1 MGMRSAAR
9 MPKLTRRS
17 RILIMIA
24 LGVIV
29 LLLAGP
35 RLIDAYVDWLWFG
48 ELGYRSVFTTM
59 LATRIVVCLVAG
71 VVVGGIV
78 FGGLALAYRT
88 RPVFVPDADNDPVA
102 RYRAVV
108 LARLRL
114 VGIGIPAA
122 IGLLAGIVAQ
132 SYWARIQLFLHGG
145 DFGVRDPQFGRDLG
159 FYAFELPFYRLML
172 SYMLVSVFLAF
183 VANLVAHYIFGGIR
197 LSGRTGA
204 LSRSARVQL
213 VSLVGVL
220 VLLKAVAYWLDRYEL
235 LSHTRG
241 GKPFTGAGYTDINAV
256 LPAKLILM
264 AIALICAA
272 AVFSAIA
279 MRDLRIPAIGLVLLL
294 LSSLIVGA
302 GWPLIVEQISVKP
315 NAAQKESEYISRSI
329 TATRQAY
336 GLTSDVVTYRNYS
349 GDSPATAQQVA
360 ADRAT
365 TSNIRLL
372 DPTIV
377 SPAFTQF
384 QQGKNFY
391 YFPDQLSI
399 DRYLDR
405 NGNLR
410 DYVVAARELNP
421 DRLID
426 NQRDWINRHT
436 VYTHGNGFIASP
448 ANTVRGIANDPN
460 QNGGYPEFLVNV
472 VGANGTVVSD
482 GPAPLDQPRIYF
494 GPVISNTSADYAIVG
509 RNGDDRE
516 YDYETNIDTK
526 RYTYTGSGGVP
537 LGGWLAR
544 SVFAA
549 KFAERNFLF
558 SNVIGSNSKILFN
571 RDPAQRVEAVAPW
584 LTTDSAVYPAI
595 VNKRLV
601 WIVDGYTTLD
611 NYPYSE
617 LTSLSSATAD
627 SNEVAF
633 NRLVPDKKVSYI
645 RNSVKATV
653 DAYDGTVTLYQQ
665 DEKDPVLKAWMQV
678 FPGTVKPKSDIAPEL
693 AEHLRYPEDL
703 FKVQRMLLAKYH
715 VNDPV
720 TFFSTSDFWD
730 VPLDPNPT
738 ASSYQPPYYIVAKN
752 IAKDDNSA
760 SYQLI
765 SAMNRFKRD
774 YLAAYISASS
784 DPATY
789 GNLTVLTIPGQ
800 VNGPKLANN
809 AITTDP
815 AVSQDL
821 GVIGRDN
828 QNRIRWGNLL
838 TLPVARGGLLYVEP
852 VYASPGA
859 SDAASSYPRLIRVAM
874 MYNDKV
880 GYGPT
885 VRDALTGLFGPGAG
899 ATATGIAP
907 TEAAVPPS
915 PAANPPPPAS
925 GPQPPPVTARPR
937 FPSGRSPYRRPKLLR
952 CRRSRLP
959 SARRGMRR
967 RRATSPPT
975 GRRCSDLM
983 RPSPSSTTPGSQSGR
998 SRRADAEVADF
1009 TGNRGLLRLLTGARR
1024 LPDPRGRPLEPG
1036 LAPHPVGHLAASTDS
1051 PRPSGAGTGG
1061 VNARRA
1067 PLGSDEV
1074 GIVELAVVIR
1084 CPGLENG
1091 EARLHGQQVAQPRTG
1106 TVEGHTVS
1114 VHHILANLRAQTE
1127 LELPAGSFLEL
1138 PRRGCRD
1145 EGTARERQRDPGGQL
1160 KAGRGR
1166 RGDSC
1171 V

>member
-1 MGMRSAAR
+1 MSMRPAAR

-17 RILIMIA
+17 RILIGLA
-24 LGVIV
+24 LAVIV
-29 LLLAGP
+29 LLLVGP
-35 RLIDAYVDWLWFG
+35 RLVDGYVDWLWFG
-48 ELGYRSVFTTM
+48 EVGYRAVFTTV
-59 LATRIVVCLVAG
+59 LVTRLLVFVIVGLL
-71 VVVGGIV
+71 VGGIV

-88 RPVFVPDADNDPVA
+88 RPVFVPANGANDPVA
-102 RYRAVV
+102 RYRTVV
-108 LARLRL
+108 MSRLRL
-114 VGIGIPAA
+114 FGIGVPAA
-122 IGLLAGIVAQ
+122 IGLLAGVIAQ
-132 SYWARIQLFLHGG
+132 TYWVRIQLFLHGG
-145 DFGVRDPQFGRDLG
+145 SFGVDDPQFGKDLG
-159 FYAFELPFYRLML
+159 FYAFDLPFYRLVL
-172 SYMLVSVFLAF
+172 SYLLVALFLAF
-183 VANLVAHYIFGGIR
+183 VANLVTHYVFGGIR
-197 LSGRTGA
+197 LAGNTGA
-204 LSRSARVQL
+204 LSRPARIQL
-213 VSLVGVL
+213 VSLVGTL
-220 VLLKAVAYWLDRYEL
+220 VVLKAVAYWLDRYEL
-235 LSHTRG
+235 LSHTRA

-256 LPAKLILM
+256 LPAKLILL

-272 AVFSAIA
+272 AVFSAIVL
-279 MRDLRIPAIGLVLLL
+279 RDLRIPAIGLVLLL

-336 GLTSDVVTYRNYS
+336 GLTSDVVHYTNYP
-349 GDSPATAQQVA
+349 GDARATAQQVA

-365 TSNIRLL
+365 TANIRLL

-391 YFPDQLSI
+391 FFSDQLTI
-399 DRYLDR
+399 DRYLDKDAR
-405 NGNLR
+405 LR

-426 NQRDWINRHT
+426 NQRDWINRHS

-460 QNGGYPEFLVNV
+460 QNGGYPEFLVNA
-472 VGANGTVVSD
+472 VGANGSVISD
-482 GPAPLDQPRIYF
+482 GPAQLDQPRIYY
-494 GPVISNTSADYAIVG
+494 GPVIANTPADYAIVG
-509 RNGDDRE
+509 HNGVDRE
-516 YDYETNIDTK
+516 YDYETNTETK
-526 RYTYTGSGGVP
+526 NYTYTGTGGVP
-537 LGGWLAR
+537 IGSWLSR

-558 SNVIGSNSKILFN
+558 SSVIGSNSKILFN
-571 RDPAQRVEAVAPW
+571 RDPARRVEAVAPW
-584 LTTDSAVYPAI
+584 LTTDSTMYPAI

-627 SNEVAF
+627 SNEVEF
-633 NRLVPDKKVSYI
+633 NRLTPDKRVSYI

-665 DEKDPVLKAWMQV
+665 DENDPVLQTWMKV
-678 FPGTVKPKSDIAPEL
+678 FPGTVKPKSEISPEL
-693 AEHLRYPEDL
+693 AAHLRYPEDL

-752 IAKDDNSA
+752 LAKGDNSA
-760 SYQLI
+760 SFQLT

-784 DPATY
+784 DPDTY
-789 GNLTVLTIPGQ
+789 GQLTVLTIPGQ

-809 AITTDP
+809 AITTDT

-838 TLPVARGGLLYVEP
+838 TLPLAEGGLLYVEP

-874 MYNDKV
+874 MYNDKI

-885 VRDALTGLFGPGAG
+885 VRDALTELFGPGAD
-899 ATATGIAP
+899 AAATGIAP
-907 TEAAVPPS
+907 TDAGAPANPPADSPAPADAPEARPS
-915 PAANPPPPAS
+915 PPVAAPPPPAGATTLS
-925 GPQPPPVTARPR
+925 PAKAAALKEIQAALGAAREAQKK
-937 FPSGRSPYRRPKLLR
+937 G
-952 CRRSRLP
+952 
-959 SARRGMRR
+959 
-967 RRATSPPT
+967 
-975 GRRCSDLM
+975 
-983 RPSPSSTTPGSQSGR
+983 
-998 SRRADAEVADF
+998 DF
-1009 TGNRGLLRLLTGARR
+1009 
-1024 LPDPRGRPLEPG
+1024 
-1036 LAPHPVGHLAASTDS
+1036 AAY
-1051 PRPSGAGTGG
+1051 
-1061 VNARRA
+1061 
-1067 PLGSDEV
+1067 
-1074 GIVELAVVIR
+1074 
-1084 CPGLENG
+1084 G
-1091 EARLHGQQVAQPRTG
+1091 EALQRL
-1106 TVEGHTVS
+1106 
-1114 VHHILANLRAQTE
+1114 
-1127 LELPAGSFLEL
+1127 
-1138 PRRGCRD
+1138 D
-1145 EGTARERQRDPGGQL
+1145 EAMTKFDNA
-1160 KAGRGR
+1160 K
-1166 RGDSC
+1166 
-1171 V
+1171 

>member
-1 MGMRSAAR
+1 MGMRPAAK

-17 RILIMIA
+17 RTLITIA
-24 LGVIV
+24 LAVI
-29 LLLAGP
+29 LLLLVGP
-35 RLIDAYVDWLWFG
+35 RLIDGYVDWLWFG
-48 ELGYRSVFTTM
+48 ELGYRSVFTTV
-59 LATRIVVCLVAG
+59 LLTRLVLFVVVGLL
-71 VVVGGIV
+71 VGGIV
-78 FGGLALAYRT
+78 FAGLALAYRT
-88 RPVFVPDADNDPVA
+88 RPVFVPSNGNDPVA
-102 RYRAVV
+102 RYRTVV
-108 LARLRL
+108 MSRLRVIA
-114 VGIGIPAA
+114 VGIPVA
-122 IGLLAGIVAQ
+122 IGLLAGIIAQ
-132 SYWARIQLFLHGG
+132 SYWVRVQLFLHGG
-145 DFGVRDPQFGRDLG
+145 DFGIDDPQFGKDLG
-159 FYAFELPFYRLML
+159 FYAFDLPLYRLVL
-172 SYMLVSVFLAF
+172 SFIFVAVFLAF
-183 VANLVAHYIFGGIR
+183 VANLLAHYVFGGIR

-204 LSRSARVQL
+204 LSRSARIQL
-213 VSLVGVL
+213 VSLVGTL

-235 LSHTRG
+235 LSHTRA

-256 LPAKLILM
+256 LPAKLILL

-272 AVFSAIA
+272 AVFTAIVL
-279 MRDLRIPAIGLVLLL
+279 RDLRIPAIGLVLLL

-315 NAAQKESEYISRSI
+315 NAAQKEREYISRSI
-329 TATRQAY
+329 SATRQAY
-336 GLTSDVVTYRNYS
+336 GLTNDVVTYRDYS
-349 GDSPATAQQVA
+349 NDARATAEQVA
-360 ADRAT
+360 SDRAT

-399 DRYLDR
+399 DRYRDR
-405 NGNLR
+405 DGILR

-421 DRLID
+421 DHLID

-460 QNGGYPEFLVNV
+460 QNGGYPEFLDNV
-472 VGANGTVVSD
+472 VGANGGVLSE
-482 GPAPLDQPRIYF
+482 GPAPLDQPRVYF
-494 GPVISNTSADYAIVG
+494 GPVISNTPADYAIVG
-509 RNGDDRE
+509 KTGVDRE
-516 YDYETNIDTK
+516 YDYETNTETK
-526 RYTYTGSGGVP
+526 NYTYTGSGGVP
-537 LGGWLAR
+537 VGGWVSR

-584 LTTDSAVYPAI
+584 LTTDSNIYPAI

-601 WIVDGYTTLD
+601 WIIDAYTTLD

-627 SNEVAF
+627 STEVAF
-633 NRLVPDKKVSYI
+633 NRLVPDKQVSYI

-665 DEKDPVLKAWMQV
+665 DERDPVLKAWMKV
-678 FPGTVKPKSDIAPEL
+678 FPGTVKPKSDITAEL
-693 AEHLRYPEDL
+693 AAHLRYPEDL

-738 ASSYQPPYYIVAKN
+738 ASSYQPPYYIVAKD
-752 IAKDDNSA
+752 IAKGDDSA
-760 SYQLI
+760 SFQLT

-789 GNLTVLTIPGQ
+789 GKITVLTIPGQ

-809 AITTDP
+809 AITTDT

-828 QNRIRWGNLL
+828 QNRIKWGNLL
-838 TLPVARGGLLYVEP
+838 TLPVAQGGLLYVEP
-852 VYASPGA
+852 VYASPGS

-874 MYNDKV
+874 MYNDKI

-885 VRDALTGLFGPGAG
+885 VSDALTGLFGPGAG
-899 ATATGIAP
+899 ATAAGIAP
-907 TEAAVPPS
+907 TEAGAPAGPPPAASPPADGAPPPVAAAVPPS
-915 PAANPPPPAS
+915 P
-925 GPQPPPVTARPR
+925 
-937 FPSGRSPYRRPKLLR
+937 
-952 CRRSRLP
+952 
-959 SARRGMRR
+959 
-967 RRATSPPT
+967 
-975 GRRCSDLM
+975 
-983 RPSPSSTTPGSQSGR
+983 
-998 SRRADAEVADF
+998 
-1009 TGNRGLLRLLTGARR
+1009 TGAVTLSPAKAAALKDVQSALGAARDAQKSGDFAAYGSALQR
-1024 LPDPRGRPLEPG
+1024 LDD
-1036 LAPHPVGHLAASTDS
+1036 AITKYDN
-1051 PRPSGAGTGG
+1051 T
-1061 VNARRA
+1061 
-1067 PLGSDEV
+1067 
-1074 GIVELAVVIR
+1074 
-1084 CPGLENG
+1084 
-1091 EARLHGQQVAQPRTG
+1091 
-1106 TVEGHTVS
+1106 
-1114 VHHILANLRAQTE
+1114 
-1127 LELPAGSFLEL
+1127 
-1138 PRRGCRD
+1138 
-1145 EGTARERQRDPGGQL
+1145 
-1160 KAGRGR
+1160 K
-1166 RGDSC
+1166 
-1171 V
+1171 

>member
-1 MGMRSAAR
+1 MRPAAR

-17 RILIMIA
+17 RTLITIA
-24 LGVIV
+24 LAVI
-29 LLLAGP
+29 LLLLVGP
-35 RLIDAYVDWLWFG
+35 RLIDGYVDWLWFG
-48 ELGYRSVFTTM
+48 ELGYRSVFTTV
-59 LATRIVVCLVAG
+59 LLTRLVLFLVVGLL
-71 VVVGGIV
+71 VGGIV
-78 FGGLALAYRT
+78 FAGLALAYRT
-88 RPVFVPDADNDPVA
+88 RPVFVPSNGNDPVA
-102 RYRAVV
+102 RYRTVV
-108 LARLRL
+108 MSRLR
-114 VGIGIPAA
+114 VIAAGVPVA
-122 IGLLAGIVAQ
+122 IGLLAGIIAQ
-132 SYWARIQLFLHGG
+132 SYWVRVQLFLHGG
-145 DFGVRDPQFGRDLG
+145 DFGIDDPQFGKDLG
-159 FYAFELPFYRLML
+159 FYAFDLPFYRLVL
-172 SYMLVSVFLAF
+172 SFFFVALFLAF
-183 VANLVAHYIFGGIR
+183 VANLLAHYVFGGIR

-204 LSRSARVQL
+204 LSRSARIQL
-213 VSLVGVL
+213 ISLVGTL
-220 VLLKAVAYWLDRYEL
+220 VLLKAVAYGLDRYEL
-235 LSHTRG
+235 LSHTRA

-256 LPAKLILM
+256 LPAKLILL

-272 AVFSAIA
+272 AVFTAIVL
-279 MRDLRIPAIGLVLLL
+279 RDLRIPAIGLVLLL

-315 NAAQKESEYISRSI
+315 NAAQKEREYISRSI
-329 TATRQAY
+329 SATRQAY
-336 GLTSDVVTYRNYS
+336 GLTNDVVTYRDYS
-349 GDSPATAQQVA
+349 NDGRATAEQVA
-360 ADRAT
+360 SDRAT

-399 DRYLDR
+399 DRYPGRD
-405 NGNLR
+405 GNLR

-421 DRLID
+421 DHLID

-472 VGANGTVVSD
+472 VGANGGVLSD
-482 GPAPLDQPRIYF
+482 GPAPLDQPRVYF
-494 GPVISNTSADYAIVG
+494 GPVISNTPADYAIVG
-509 RNGDDRE
+509 KTGVDRE
-516 YDYETNIDTK
+516 YDYETNTETK
-526 RYTYTGSGGVP
+526 NYTYTGSGGVP
-537 LGGWLAR
+537 IGSWVSR

-584 LTTDSAVYPAI
+584 LTTDSNIYPAI

-601 WIVDGYTTLD
+601 WIIDAYTTLD

-627 SNEVAF
+627 STEVAF
-633 NRLVPDKKVSYI
+633 NRLVPDKQVSYI

-665 DEKDPVLKAWMQV
+665 DERDPVLKAWMKV
-678 FPGTVKPKSDIAPEL
+678 FPGTVKPKSDITAEL
-693 AEHLRYPEDL
+693 AAHLRYPEDL

-738 ASSYQPPYYIVAKN
+738 ASSYQPPYYIVAKD
-752 IAKDDNSA
+752 IAKGDNSA
-760 SYQLI
+760 SFQLT

-789 GNLTVLTIPGQ
+789 GKITVLTIPGQ

-809 AITTDP
+809 AITTDT

-828 QNRIRWGNLL
+828 QNRIKWGNLL
-838 TLPVARGGLLYVEP
+838 TLPVAQGGLLYVEP
-852 VYASPGA
+852 VYASPGS

-874 MYNDKV
+874 MYNDKI

-885 VRDALTGLFGPGAG
+885 VSDALTGLFGPGAG
-899 ATATGIAP
+899 ATAAGIAP
-907 TEAAVPPS
+907 TEAGAPASPPPAASPPADGAPPPAAAAVPPS
-915 PAANPPPPAS
+915 PNGAVTLSPAKAAALKDVEAALGAARDAQKS
-925 GPQPPPVTARPR
+925 GDFAAYGSALQ
-937 FPSGRSPYRRPKLLR
+937 
-952 CRRSRLP
+952 RL
-959 SARRGMRR
+959 
-967 RRATSPPT
+967 
-975 GRRCSDLM
+975 D
-983 RPSPSSTTPGSQSGR
+983 
-998 SRRADAEVADF
+998 DAI
-1009 TGNRGLLRLLTGARR
+1009 TKYNNT
-1024 LPDPRGRPLEPG
+1024 
-1036 LAPHPVGHLAASTDS
+1036 
-1051 PRPSGAGTGG
+1051 
-1061 VNARRA
+1061 
-1067 PLGSDEV
+1067 
-1074 GIVELAVVIR
+1074 
-1084 CPGLENG
+1084 
-1091 EARLHGQQVAQPRTG
+1091 
-1106 TVEGHTVS
+1106 
-1114 VHHILANLRAQTE
+1114 
-1127 LELPAGSFLEL
+1127 
-1138 PRRGCRD
+1138 
-1145 EGTARERQRDPGGQL
+1145 
-1160 KAGRGR
+1160 K
-1166 RGDSC
+1166 
-1171 V
+1171 

>member
-1 MGMRSAAR
+1 MRPAAR

-17 RILIMIA
+17 RTLITIA
-24 LGVIV
+24 LAVI
-29 LLLAGP
+29 LLLLVGP
-35 RLIDAYVDWLWFG
+35 RLIDGYVDWLWFG
-48 ELGYRSVFTTM
+48 ELGYRSVFTTV
-59 LATRIVVCLVAG
+59 LLTRLVLFLVVGLL
-71 VVVGGIV
+71 VGGIV
-78 FGGLALAYRT
+78 FAGLALAYRT
-88 RPVFVPDADNDPVA
+88 RPVFVPSNGNDPVA
-102 RYRAVV
+102 RYRSVV
-108 LARLRL
+108 MSRLR
-114 VGIGIPAA
+114 VIAAGVPVA
-122 IGLLAGIVAQ
+122 IGLLAGIIAQ
-132 SYWARIQLFLHGG
+132 SYWVRVQLFLHGG
-145 DFGVRDPQFGRDLG
+145 DFGIDDPQFGKDLG
-159 FYAFELPFYRLML
+159 FYAFDLPFYRLVL
-172 SYMLVSVFLAF
+172 SFFFVALFLAF
-183 VANLVAHYIFGGIR
+183 VANLLAHYVFGGIR

-213 VSLVGVL
+213 ISLVGTL
-220 VLLKAVAYWLDRYEL
+220 VLLKAVAYGLDRYEL
-235 LSHTRG
+235 LSHTRA

-256 LPAKLILM
+256 LPAKLILL

-272 AVFSAIA
+272 AVFTAIVL
-279 MRDLRIPAIGLVLLL
+279 RDLRIPAIGLVLLL

-315 NAAQKESEYISRSI
+315 NAAQKEREYISRSI
-329 TATRQAY
+329 SATRQAY
-336 GLTSDVVTYRNYS
+336 GLTNDVVTYRDYS
-349 GDSPATAQQVA
+349 NDGRATAEQVA
-360 ADRAT
+360 SDRAT

-399 DRYLDR
+399 DRYPGRD
-405 NGNLR
+405 GNLR

-421 DRLID
+421 DHLID

-472 VGANGTVVSD
+472 VGANGGVLSD
-482 GPAPLDQPRIYF
+482 GPAPLDQPRVYF
-494 GPVISNTSADYAIVG
+494 GPVISNTPADYAIVG
-509 RNGDDRE
+509 KTGVDRE
-516 YDYETNIDTK
+516 YDYETNTETK
-526 RYTYTGSGGVP
+526 NYTYTGSGGVP
-537 LGGWLAR
+537 IGGWVSR

-584 LTTDSAVYPAI
+584 LTTDSNIYPAI

-601 WIVDGYTTLD
+601 WIIDAYTTLD
-611 NYPYSE
+611 NYPYSQ

-627 SNEVAF
+627 STEVAF
-633 NRLVPDKKVSYI
+633 NQLVPDKQVSYI

-665 DEKDPVLKAWMQV
+665 DERDPVLKAWMKV
-678 FPGTVKPKSDIAPEL
+678 FPGTVKPKSDITAEL
-693 AEHLRYPEDL
+693 AAHLRYPEDL

-738 ASSYQPPYYIVAKN
+738 ASSYQPPYYIVAKD
-752 IAKDDNSA
+752 IAKGDSSA
-760 SYQLI
+760 SFQLT

-789 GNLTVLTIPGQ
+789 GKITVLTIPGQ

-809 AITTDP
+809 AITTDT

-828 QNRIRWGNLL
+828 QNRIKWGNLL
-838 TLPVARGGLLYVEP
+838 TLPVAQGGLLYVEP
-852 VYASPGA
+852 VYASPGS

-874 MYNDKV
+874 MYNDKI

-885 VRDALTGLFGPGAG
+885 VSDALTGLFGPGAG
-899 ATATGIAP
+899 ATAAGIAP
-907 TEAAVPPS
+907 TEAGAPASPPPGASPPPADGAPPPAAAAIPPS
-915 PAANPPPPAS
+915 PNGAVTLSPGKAAALKDVEAALGAARDAQKS
-925 GPQPPPVTARPR
+925 GDFAAYGSALQ
-937 FPSGRSPYRRPKLLR
+937 
-952 CRRSRLP
+952 RL
-959 SARRGMRR
+959 
-967 RRATSPPT
+967 
-975 GRRCSDLM
+975 D
-983 RPSPSSTTPGSQSGR
+983 
-998 SRRADAEVADF
+998 DAITKYDN
-1009 TGNRGLLRLLTGARR
+1009 T
-1024 LPDPRGRPLEPG
+1024 
-1036 LAPHPVGHLAASTDS
+1036 
-1051 PRPSGAGTGG
+1051 
-1061 VNARRA
+1061 
-1067 PLGSDEV
+1067 
-1074 GIVELAVVIR
+1074 
-1084 CPGLENG
+1084 
-1091 EARLHGQQVAQPRTG
+1091 
-1106 TVEGHTVS
+1106 
-1114 VHHILANLRAQTE
+1114 
-1127 LELPAGSFLEL
+1127 
-1138 PRRGCRD
+1138 
-1145 EGTARERQRDPGGQL
+1145 
-1160 KAGRGR
+1160 K
-1166 RGDSC
+1166 
-1171 V
+1171 